1 MFFNNLRFNPV
12 CDYLFL
18 NDSKVLVDRVANLTY
33 LGTILNSKMNFKLNM
48 EHIVKKAQKNCFY
61 EVVVFS

>member
-48 EHIVKKAQKNCFY
+48 EHIVKKAQKQIFL
-61 EVVVFS
+61 